1 MAKGINKVILIG
13 NLGNDPDVKVT
24 PNTTFANL
32 SIATDESYKDKTTG
46 QMVPKTE
53 WHRVVFSGKVAEICQ
68 LYLKKG
74 SKVFIEGR
82 LQTRKWQ
89 DQTGADR
96 YTTEIRGFE
105 MQMLDSKGGNSE
117 RVNQQGGYQQAPQQ
131 QAPQQGGYQQAPR
144 QQATQQGGYQQ
155 APQQQAPQQ
164 QAPQQQ
170 APQQQAPQQQAPQQG
185 GYQQALQQQAP
196 QQQAPQ
202 QQAPSMAPGD
212 NFKDDDIPFENP
224 YKSIIYVI

>member
-1 MAKGINKVILIG
+1 MARGINKVILIG

-53 WHRVVFSGKVAEICQ
+53 WHRVVFSGKIAEICQ

-74 SKVFIEGR
+74 SKVFIEGK

-89 DQTGADR
+89 DQSGADR

-105 MQMLDSKGGNSE
+105 MQMLDGKGGNSDQAPQQNYQQQ
-117 RVNQQGGYQQAPQQ
+117 VPQQAPQQQGGYQQQAPQQAPQQQGGYQQ
-131 QAPQQGGYQQAPR
+131 QAPQQAP
-144 QQATQQGGYQQ
+144 QQQGGY
-155 APQQQAPQQ
+155 QQQAPQQ
-164 QAPQQQ
+164 QP
-170 APQQQAPQQQAPQQG
+170 
-185 GYQQALQQQAP
+185 
-196 QQQAPQ
+196 
-202 QQAPSMAPGD
+202 APSMAPAD
-212 NFKDDDIPFENP
+212 DFDDDIPF
-224 YKSIIYVI
+224 